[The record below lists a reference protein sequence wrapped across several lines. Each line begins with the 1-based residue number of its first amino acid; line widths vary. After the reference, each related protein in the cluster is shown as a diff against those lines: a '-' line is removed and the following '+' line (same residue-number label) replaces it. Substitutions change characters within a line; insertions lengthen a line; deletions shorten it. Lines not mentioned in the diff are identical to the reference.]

1 MPKVRKPKTKSQKQK
16 QKQRQTVIVNVNT
29 GRRGSTNKKRSSST
43 ASVRVPYPVY
53 LNSPSDYAPIIH
65 NLPQQFTNQPAITLP
80 VKALANIQEG
90 ATKTYPTPTQL
101 QTPIDDV
108 RPLNLSIKP
117 QGYIN
122 VGKTHDYIKK
132 EPILSVSSLIQ
143 ELKTAQ
149 SSPSFGLR
157 PSSLRLS
164 EPPIR
169 REEPALFTEIKTKR
183 LPRRTKKE
191 MIEARTMGGLDID
204 AIPKMFVK

>member
-1 MPKVRKPKTKSQKQK
+1 MPKVKKPKTKQKQK

-29 GRRGSTNKKRSSST
+29 TRRGGGSTNKRRSSST

-90 ATKTYPTPTQL
+90 APKTYPTPTQL
-101 QTPIDDV
+101 QAPIDDV
-108 RPLNLSIKP
+108 RPLNLS
-117 QGYIN
+117 
-122 VGKTHDYIKK
+122 IKK

-204 AIPKMFVK
+204 ANREIPKIFVK